1 MMSSPPGHP
10 SPGRK
15 VTFVFATVAL
25 VLLSVDFL
33 AGIAGWLV
41 VRKREYSPGLLTH
54 AEAAGHPY
62 RSYISRPGQKFW
74 DIGMGRG
81 TVSGLQLDFGLIPGG
96 VVVDQYGHQ
105 VLPADV
111 DVHARAK
118 ETGEYRILFLGG
130 STTFQT
136 WSFFV
141 EEALMQAGVPG
152 KITIINAG
160 TGGYTSQ
167 ENIVDLT
174 VCGFAYD
181 PDLVVAY
188 LPVNDVGYA
197 AHWPGF
203 KRDYTHMRT
212 PLEVVSPVAPP
223 PDKIREYPFT
233 LKLYDVLAYNRRL
246 DRYLMAANL
255 TYKTTHQPDPMV
267 SGHIIDDVDFDQTTQ
282 AVIDNVF
289 DMKALCE
296 ARGVKFLLLTQKM
309 FKIDNPYMSVIYART
324 LECSERIR
332 ASERLRGL
340 WVRDMQEAIPDGWDM
355 AATAK
360 VRAAF
365 PRRTVDFDQPL
376 TYDDMHFTPGGLF
389 LFAAVVAEEI
399 RPVIEAKRAAT
410 SSKRPMQRES
420 GTKSPAPSPEVSS
433 ALPG

>member
-1 MMSSPPGHP
+1 MVSQQPAHP

-15 VTFVFATVAL
+15 VVFAFITAAL
-25 VLLSVDFL
+25 VLVSVDLL
-33 AGIAGWLV
+33 AGITGWFV
-41 VRKREYSPGLLTH
+41 VKKKQYTPGLLTH
-54 AEAAGHPY
+54 AEVAAHPY

-74 DIGMGRG
+74 DVGMGRG
-81 TVSGLQLDFGLIPGG
+81 TVSGLPLDFGLIPGG

-111 DVHARAK
+111 DLHARPKQA
-118 ETGEYRILFLGG
+118 GEYRILFLGG

-136 WSFFV
+136 WPFFV
-141 EEALMQAGVPG
+141 AEALTEAGVPG

-167 ENIVDLT
+167 ENVVDLA

-181 PDLVVAY
+181 PDLVIAY

-212 PLEVVSPVAPP
+212 PLEVVSAVAPP
-223 PDKIREYPFT
+223 QDRIRRYPFT

-246 DRYLMAANL
+246 DQYLKAANL

-267 SGHIIDDVDFDQTTQ
+267 AGHIIDDADFDKTAQ
-282 AVIDNVF
+282 AVVDNVF
-289 DMKALCE
+289 DMKVLCE

-309 FKIDNPYMSVIYART
+309 FTIDNPYMSVIYART
-324 LECSERIR
+324 LECSQRIR
-332 ASERLRGL
+332 ASGRLRGL
-340 WVRDMQEAIPDGWDM
+340 WARDMQTAVPETWDAAAIV
-355 AATAK
+355 K
-360 VRAAF
+360 VRTAF
-365 PRRTVDFDQPL
+365 PHRMVDFDQPL

-399 RPVIEAKRAAT
+399 SPVIAAKRTETRA
-410 SSKRPMQRES
+410 E
-420 GTKSPAPSPEVSS
+420 
-433 ALPG
+433 